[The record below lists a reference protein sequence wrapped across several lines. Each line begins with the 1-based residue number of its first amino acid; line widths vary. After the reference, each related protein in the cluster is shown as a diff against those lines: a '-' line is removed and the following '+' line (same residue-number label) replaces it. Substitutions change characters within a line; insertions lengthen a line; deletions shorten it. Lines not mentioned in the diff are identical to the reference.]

1 MCIICLSIYTTAYV
15 FFNESMYS
23 VKENNG
29 PVQPV
34 LALSNPLSTE
44 ISVEIF
50 TTNGS
55 AIGEYCSV
63 LINY

>member
-1 MCIICLSIYTTAYV
+1 
-15 FFNESMYS
+15 MYS
-23 VKENNG
+23 VKESDG

-34 LALSNPLSTE
+34 LVLSNPLSTE
-44 ISVEIF
+44 ISVEVF